1 MDETFEAHTSDPTS
15 FNFELQSFKFVGD
28 FDQVSK

>member
-1 MDETFEAHTSDPTS
+1 MDETLETHASDRIS

-28 FDQVSK
+28 FDQVN